1 MENTGRAIS
10 VRHRDVMTRI
20 LFALIIGVA
29 GTALLVWLG
38 TWQLQRLAWKEDILA
53 AIDARIAA
61 DPIPLPE
68 VPDIAADT
76 YAPVALSGQIGST
89 ELFVLVSQKH
99 KGAGYRVIAPF
110 LTNTGRHILIDR
122 GFIPVAARDA
132 ARRTGPTEIT
142 GNIHWPDDRT
152 SATPEN
158 DRQANIWY
166 ARDVGDMAKALKT
179 EPLLVILRSETPPAP
194 GIAPL
199 PVDSS
204 AIPNDHLQYAVTWFS
219 LAAIWLGMTGYYIF
233 RARQTKD
240 A

>member
-1 MENTGRAIS
+1 MAYITVGTENSVDVELHYTDQGPSTGTP
-10 VRHRDVMTRI
+10 VV
-20 LFALIIGVA
+20 LIHGYPLNGESWA
-29 GTALLVWLG
+29 RQQYPLL
-38 TWQLQRLAWKEDILA
+38 D
-53 AIDARIAA
+53 
-61 DPIPLPE
+61 
-68 VPDIAADT
+68 
-76 YAPVALSGQIGST
+76 
-89 ELFVLVSQKH
+89 
-99 KGAGYRVIAPF
+99 AGYRVIAPF

>member
-1 MENTGRAIS
+1 
-10 VRHRDVMTRI
+10 MTRI
-20 LFALIIGVA
+20 LFALTIGLA

-61 DPIPLPE
+61 DPIALPE
-68 VPDIAADT
+68 VPDIASDT
-76 YAPVALSGQIGST
+76 YAPVALSGQFGRN

-99 KGAGYRVIAPF
+99 RGAGYRVIAPF
-110 LTNTGRHILIDR
+110 LTVTGRHILVDR
-122 GFIPVAARDA
+122 GFIPVADRDQT
-132 ARRTGPTEIT
+132 RRTGATEIT

-152 SATPEN
+152 TSTPAN
-158 DRQANIWY
+158 DVAANIWY
-166 ARDVGDMAKALKT
+166 ARDVPEMSRALKT
-179 EPLLVILRSETPPAP
+179 EPLLVIARSETPSAP
-194 GIAPL
+194 GITPL

-204 AIPNDHLQYAVTWFS
+204 AIPNDHLKYAITWFS